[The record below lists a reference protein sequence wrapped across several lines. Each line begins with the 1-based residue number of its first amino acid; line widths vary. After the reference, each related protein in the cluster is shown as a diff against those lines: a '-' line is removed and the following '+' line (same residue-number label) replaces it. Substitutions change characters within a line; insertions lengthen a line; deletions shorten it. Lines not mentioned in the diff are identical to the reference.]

1 MLKYRDQLKYKYKSL
16 RLSSP
21 EETLKC
27 KSSEY
32 VSLLLTKFDEK
43 LKTKKEILVS
53 GYFHNIIKNQSQF
66 PQDTDRSMT
75 DKESLTFADILKVS
89 EENKVILIE
98 GGPGMG
104 KSTLAIKICK
114 CWVDNE
120 ILEEY
125 DAVILLPLRRPEIQ
139 GANNIDDLLLVENK
153 NEREALYDEIT
164 ASQGDKICFILEGY
178 DELPETLRK
187 DYSLFVRLSERLPK
201 CTLMYTSRPEA
212 CYHLRQVASQK
223 IEILGF
229 REEQVNEYIDNAFK
243 DVEDGIE
250 TALKLKSQIKS
261 NLSISS
267 ILSIPINVA
276 IICHLF
282 LLTSTLPNTVTEL
295 YTLLCLNLILRHIK
309 KHSISDVDY
318 LDSLHGLPVEI
329 SEEFSNLC
337 LIAYRGMEDD
347 KIVFSSREIKV
358 YGIDAKRLSGLG
370 LLLIAPNTTVY
381 GREKSYNFLHL
392 TVQEY
397 FAAFYIST
405 FSSDKEQYEYFKK
418 HQFNNRFQMMWRMYS
433 GITSLKNKDIFYQML
448 PSKWVESQYRKKIII
463 NLLQCLYEALN
474 DKLCHEL
481 GSHLEG
487 NIDLSLCS
495 LDQITCAALGRL
507 LEQYREALKLV
518 ILNHCGID
526 DEGCSILLNLLL
538 SHDNNY
544 FSYFELSFW
553 NNKISDK
560 SSLLMKSLL
569 STNYTITK
577 LNIGRIRNKLS
588 SSTEAVFKSLQQN
601 NVLTELYLRFSS
613 LRPSDM
619 QSLWHMLTINNTLTL
634 MDISDNDIGSDGCEY
649 LADCRNI
656 SLSKLIMDNCK
667 LGVSGA
673 DKIGEML
680 YHNKSITSIGLGHN
694 SICDDGV
701 KKLVEYLKFN
711 KVIKHLGI
719 WDNKI
724 TSSGAKYLKELF
736 CLNHTTVNNI
746 QLSDN
751 PLKDEGVDLIL
762 QSVSIAMEYISLYG
776 TGMTSSCSSVHL
788 AFQKVESVSFTP
800 LDDYLYDSI
809 GDSLADTTVLKE
821 LKLVRGTDISNQK
834 MTNALKRNNS
844 IKKLR
849 FKYGQLHH
857 QTLSDLVEVIKVNN
871 SITDLTIDDV
881 DISSSDYLL
890 LADLLTVNTSIKEMV
905 ICPQIRKGL
914 EKSLALQFLK
924 KIGHNHTLKMLT
936 LRVADTSNDD
946 QFIRDVEI
954 LVEDMNN
961 TRKSHGVTTL
971 HVKVK

>member
-1 MLKYRDQLKYKYKSL
+1 MLKYRQQLQCKYKSL
-16 RLSSP
+16 CLTSP
-21 EETLKC
+21 EETLEC

-32 VSLLLTKFDEK
+32 VSLLLTRFDEK
-43 LKTKKEILVS
+43 LKTKEKNLVS
-53 GYFHNIIKNQSQF
+53 GYFHNIIK
-66 PQDTDRSMT
+66 TTT

-89 EENKVILIE
+89 EENKIILIE
-98 GGPGMG
+98 GRPGMG

-114 CWVDNE
+114 CWVNDE
-120 ILEEY
+120 ILVEY

-139 GANNIDDLLLVENK
+139 QANNIGDLLLVENK
-153 NEREALYDEIT
+153 SERDALYDEIT

-178 DELPETLRK
+178 DELPEQLREAPV
-187 DYSLFVRLSERLPK
+187 FARLRENLPK
-201 CTLMYTSRPEA
+201 STLMYTSRPEA
-212 CYHLRQVASQK
+212 CYNLRQVAFQR
-223 IEILGF
+223 IEICGF
-229 REEQVNEYIDNAFK
+229 KEDQVNEYIDNAFK
-243 DVEDGIE
+243 NFKDGKE
-250 TALKLKSQIKS
+250 TAQKLKSQIKS

-282 LLTSTLPNTVTEL
+282 SLTSTLPNTVTEL
-295 YTLLCLNLILRHIK
+295 YTLLCLNLIFRHIK
-309 KHSISDVDY
+309 KKHSIIKIDY
-318 LDSLHGLPVEI
+318 LDNLHELPMEV

-337 LIAYRGMEDD
+337 LIAYRGREDD

-358 YGIDAKRLSGLG
+358 YGIDANKLSGLG

-397 FAAFYIST
+397 FAAFYISNL
-405 FSSDKEQYEYFKK
+405 SSDKEQYECFKNY
-418 HQFNNRFQMMWRMYS
+418 QFTDRFQMIWRMYS
-433 GITSLKNKDIFYQML
+433 GITSLKNRDIFYQML

-463 NLLQCLYEALN
+463 NLLHCVYEALD
-474 DKLCHEL
+474 DKLYHEL

-487 NIDLSLCS
+487 NNDLSMCS
-495 LDQITCAALGRL
+495 LDQITCAALGCL

-518 ILNHCGID
+518 ILNHCDMD
-526 DEGCSILLNLLL
+526 DDGCSILLNLLL
-538 SHDNNY
+538 SHDNSY

-560 SSLLMKSLL
+560 SSSLMASIL
-569 STNYTITK
+569 SGNYTITK

-588 SSTEAVFKSLQQN
+588 SSTAAVFKSLQQN

-634 MDISDNDIGSDGCEY
+634 MDISNNDIGSDGCEY

-711 KVIKHLGI
+711 KTIKHLGI

-751 PLKDEGVDLIL
+751 PLKDEGVHLIL
-762 QSVSIAMEYISLYG
+762 QSVSITMEYISLYG

-821 LKLVRGTDISNQK
+821 LKLVRGTDTSNQK

-849 FKYGQLHH
+849 FQYGQLHH

-890 LADLLTVNTSIKEMV
+890 LADLLTVNISIKEMV
-905 ICPQIRKGL
+905 ICPPIRKGL

-924 KIGHNHTLKMLT
+924 KIGHNHALKMLT
-936 LRVADTSNDD
+936 LRVAGASNDD

-961 TRKSHGVTTL
+961 ARKSHGVTTL

>member
-1 MLKYRDQLKYKYKSL
+1 MLKYRQQLKYKYRSL

-21 EETLKC
+21 EETLEC

-32 VSLLLTKFDEK
+32 VSLFLTKFDEK
-43 LKTKKEILVS
+43 LKTNKEIFVS
-53 GYFHNIIKNQSQF
+53 GYFHDIIKNQSQF
-66 PQDTDRSMT
+66 PQDTERTTT
-75 DKESLTFADILKVS
+75 DKQSLTFTDILKVS

-114 CWVDNE
+114 CWVDDE

-139 GANNIDDLLLVENK
+139 TANNLDDLLLVENK

-164 ASQGDKICFILEGY
+164 ASLGDKICFILEGY
-178 DELPETLRK
+178 DELPEKFREAPVFARLR
-187 DYSLFVRLSERLPK
+187 ENLPK
-201 CTLMYTSRPEA
+201 STLMYTSRPEA
-212 CYHLRQVASQK
+212 CYDLRQVAYQK
-223 IEILGF
+223 IVICGF
-229 REEQVNEYIDNAFK
+229 KEEQVNEYIDNAFK
-243 DVEDGIE
+243 DFKDGKK
-250 TALKLKSQIKS
+250 TAVKLKSQIKS
-261 NLSISS
+261 NPSVSS

-309 KHSISDVDY
+309 KHNIIKIKY
-318 LDSLHGLPVEI
+318 LDSLNELPVGI

-337 LIAYRGMEDD
+337 LIAYRGREDD

-358 YGIDAKRLSGLG
+358 YGIDANTLSGLG

-381 GREKSYNFLHL
+381 GRESSHNFLHL

-397 FAAFYIST
+397 FAAFYISNLL
-405 FSSDKEQYEYFKK
+405 SDTEQYECFRK
-418 HQFNNRFQMMWRMYS
+418 HQFNDRFQVIWRMYS
-433 GITSLKNKDIFYQML
+433 GITRLKNKDIFYQML
-448 PSKWVESQYRKKIII
+448 PSKWVESQYRKRSII
-463 NLLQCLYEALN
+463 NLLRCVYEALDN
-474 DKLCHEL
+474 KLCYEL

-487 NIDLSLCS
+487 NIDLSMCS
-495 LDQITCAALGRL
+495 LDQITCAALGHL

-526 DEGCSILLNLLL
+526 DEGCGILLNLLL
-538 SHDNNY
+538 SHDNSY

-553 NNKISDK
+553 SNRISDK
-560 SSLLMKSLL
+560 SSSHIASLL
-569 STNYTITK
+569 SANYTITK

-588 SSTEAVFKSLQQN
+588 SSTDTVFKSLHQN

-613 LRPSDM
+613 LRSSDM
-619 QSLWHMLTINNTLTL
+619 QSLWQMLTINKTLTL
-634 MDISDNDIGSDGCEY
+634 MDISGNDIGPDGCEY
-649 LADCRNI
+649 LANCRNI

-673 DKIGEML
+673 DNIGKML
-680 YHNKSITSIGLGHN
+680 CHNKSITSVDLGHN

-711 KVIKHLGI
+711 KTIKHLGL

-724 TSSGAKYLKELF
+724 TTSGAEYLKELF
-736 CLNHTTVNNI
+736 CLNCTTVNNI

-751 PLKDEGVDLIL
+751 PLRDEGVDLIL
-762 QSVSIAMEYISLYG
+762 QSITNTMEYISLYG
-776 TGMTSSCSSVHL
+776 AGMTSSCSSVYL
-788 AFQKVESVSFTP
+788 AFHKFESVSFTP
-800 LDDYLYDSI
+800 LDNYDGIS
-809 GDSLADTTVLKE
+809 DSLADTTVLKE
-821 LKLVRGTDISNQK
+821 LKLVRGTDTSNHK
-834 MTNALKRNNS
+834 MIDALKRNNS

-849 FKYGQLHH
+849 FKYGQLYY

-871 SITDLTIDDV
+871 SITDLIMDDV

-890 LADLLTVNTSIKEMV
+890 LADLLTVNTCIKEVV
-905 ICPQIRKGL
+905 ICPPIQKGL
-914 EKSLALQFLK
+914 EQSLALQFLK
-924 KIGHNHTLKMLT
+924 KIGHNFALKMLT
-936 LRVADTSNDD
+936 LRVASNDD
-946 QFIRDVEI
+946 QFIRDVEV

-961 TRKSHGVTTL
+961 IRKSRGVTTL
-971 HVKVK
+971 LHVKLK